1 LKQILKEKT
10 TNTRDYSLK
19 KIAIRSVMAIL
30 LLLLSLGIALSLPV
44 VQTKIAHYFTE
55 KLNKQYGT
63 NIYVDQVE
71 ITLFGNVQLKKVL
84 IKDEKK
90 DTLIYANRIITS
102 VLDSKSLLDGNLIF
116 GKLTADQLFVN
127 VKTYKGD
134 YDTNLDKFIDAFDD
148 GSPSSGEFLM
158 TSQKLTLNNCRFRE
172 IDYNREIP
180 LDVDFTKI
188 NAVVSNFKI
197 KGPNVYTNIDAMSFL
212 DHRGLFVEDLTSKF
226 TYTKKNIRLENLVL
240 KTAESNLKGSVILK
254 YNRKDFAD
262 FNNKVIFLISTKNAT
277 LSSNDLRCFYN
288 EIGKNQQ
295 FKLSAKIVGPLNNFT
310 FKKLY
315 LKDAKNTLI
324 TGNVTFKNIF
334 TKKGKGDFIMLGN
347 FTKVT
352 SNYDNLIALLPN
364 VLGENLPISLKK
376 LGQFTLRGKTH
387 VTETSV
393 DADVV
398 IKTQLGG
405 LSSKLLISNLN
416 TIDNASYNGTL
427 NLDNFNLGSFLNR
440 TDLGFATLQS
450 KVEGKGFIEKYLDTK
465 FSGNIQNFTYNGYNY
480 KNIIANGSIK
490 KPFFNGKIN
499 VNDPNLFLDFDGK
512 VDFSKSDRNYD
523 FHAKV
528 DYANLNRLHFI
539 QDSVSV
545 FKGDVKIN
553 LSGNNLDAMNGNVV
567 VSNSSYQ
574 NSKDLYFFDNLMAS
588 STEINGEH
596 VITLNSSKELN
607 GKIQG
612 KFEFSQIQKM
622 LENSI
627 GSLYTNYKPHL
638 LKKGQYLKFNFSQF
652 NEIVEILNPNISLDS
667 NAILNGQ
674 ITGDTNHFKLKF
686 SSNTV
691 NAFNVHM
698 DNFKIEIDNYNPLYN
713 TYVQSDSIV
722 TKQYK
727 IRDFSLINATSKDTL
742 AIRTEFKG
750 GEKGEDYF
758 NLNLYHTIDSNNKNI
773 IGFHKSDLMFKNF
786 SWYINETSN
795 DNNKIIFDKNL
806 QTFSFDD
813 IIISHENQ
821 SMKLNGMLSGSKNKD
836 LALAFNN
843 VNLNKITPT
852 VDQFIFDGF
861 VNGEIYLKQNN
872 SVYQPTATLS
882 INDLQINEN
891 ALGKMNLNIKGNE
904 DFSKFDIDS
913 KIENNNFKSFSA
925 IGNLQIV
932 DNKTLMDLNLDFQ
945 KFNLGIL
952 SNLGGDVVSK
962 IRGYASGKARINGN
976 VNDIN
981 YSGKLFVDNAGLS
994 IPYLNVDYKIKDNSS
1009 VEITK
1014 NKFIVDPTQIS
1025 DSKFNTVGNLKG
1037 FIKHKQFED
1046 WELDLTIDSDR
1057 ILALNTIDHEDVA
1070 YYGTAFINGNASIK
1084 GPTSGLSINVN
1095 AKSGNGT
1102 DVKIPI
1108 NDASSL
1114 SDNSFIHYLT
1124 KGEKYGTINKE
1135 TEFIRNYNG
1144 LQMNFEFAIE
1154 PNANIE
1160 VILNK
1165 DSKHGMKGKGK
1176 GTLNMSINTLGKFE
1190 MFGDFQVWEGSYNF
1204 KYGGVIDKQFTV
1216 KKYGSIVWEGNPY
1229 KAILNLE
1236 AVSTNITAN
1245 PAVLIENASF
1255 NKVIPVDVI
1264 IGLKGTITNPEPDF
1278 TINFPNVSS
1287 VLKSEIETKLGD
1299 KDIRQTQ
1306 ALYLLSTG
1314 GFLSQEGFS
1323 QSQVTNSFYEKA
1335 ASMFGDIFN
1344 NKDGKMNMDVSYIPA
1359 DKTTLRPTDGRVVAN
1374 ISTQINE
1381 RITINGRVGVPTG
1394 GVTETAIV
1402 GNFEMQYRVNEDG
1415 TLNLRVFNKENDI
1428 NYIGQGIG
1436 YTQGAGVSYEVDF
1449 DTFKELVNK
1458 IFKNTK
1464 VDREY
1469 KEKPNVTPESSQIL
1483 PNYINM
1489 ENGNSKPKKTSFQN
1503 QINKEGKQEEN

>member
-1 LKQILKEKT
+1 MKEQI
-10 TNTRDYSLK
+10 TNTRVNSFN
-19 KIAIRSVMAIL
+19 KIAIRTFLVLL

-44 VQTKIAHYFTE
+44 VQTKIAQYFTE

-63 NIYVDQVE
+63 DIYVDQVE
-71 ITLFGNVQLKKVL
+71 VTLFGGVQLKKVL
-84 IKDEKK
+84 VKDEKK
-90 DTLIYANRIITS
+90 DTLIYANRLITS
-102 VLDSKSLLDGNLIF
+102 ILDSKTLLDGNLIF
-116 GKLTADQLFVN
+116 GNLTADQLTLN
-127 VKTYKGD
+127 VTTYKGD
-134 YDTNLDKFIDAFDD
+134 RDTNLDKFIDAFDD
-148 GSPSSGEFLM
+148 GKPSSGKFLM
-158 TSQKLTLNNCRFRE
+158 TSNKMTLINCKFKE
-172 IDYNREIP
+172 VDYNREIP

-188 NAVVSNFKI
+188 NAVVTDFMI
-197 KGPNVYTNIDAMSFL
+197 EGPNVYTNIESMAFL
-212 DHRGLFVEDLTSKF
+212 DHRGLYVENLSSKF
-226 TYTKKNIRLENLVL
+226 TYTKKNIRLENLDL

-295 FKLSAKIVGPLNNFT
+295 FKLSANIVGALNNFT
-310 FKKLY
+310 AKKLY
-315 LKDAKNTLI
+315 LKDTKNSVIAGTVNFRNL
-324 TGNVTFKNIF
+324 FA
-334 TKKGKGDFIMLGN
+334 KKGKGEFYMNGN
-347 FTKVT
+347 FSKVS
-352 SNYDNLIALLPN
+352 SNYDNLISLLPN
-364 VLGENLPISLKK
+364 VLGKNLPSTVKK
-376 LGQFTLRGKTH
+376 LGQFNLRGKTV

-393 DADVV
+393 TADVLV
-398 IKTQLGG
+398 NTQLGTFG
-405 LSSKLLISNLN
+405 SKFIMTNLN
-416 TIDNASYNGTL
+416 TIDNASYKGRL
-427 NLDNFNLGSFLNR
+427 NLDNFNLGRLIDR
-440 TDLGFATLQS
+440 DDIGYATLQFDL
-450 KVEGKGFIEKYLDTK
+450 EGKGFTEKYLDTK
-465 FSGNIQNFTYNGYNY
+465 FSGSVQNITYNRYNY
-480 KNIIANGSIK
+480 KNIIAEGNFK
-490 KPFFNGKIN
+490 KPIFKGKVN
-499 VNDPNLFLDFDGK
+499 VNDPNLFLDFDGI
-512 VDFSKSDRNYD
+512 VDLSKREKNYN

-528 DYANLNRLHFI
+528 DYANLNRLNFI
-539 QDSVSV
+539 KDSVSV

-553 LSGNNLDAMNGNVV
+553 VSGNNLDTMKGDVV

-574 NSKDLYFFDNLMAS
+574 NSKDLYFFDNLTAS
-588 STEINGEH
+588 STEVNGEH

-622 LENSI
+622 FENSI
-627 GSLYTNYKPHL
+627 GSLYTNYRPHL

-652 NEIVEILNPNISLDS
+652 NEIVEILNPNISLAS
-667 NAILNGQ
+667 NALLNGQ
-674 ITGDTNHFKLKF
+674 ITGDTNDFKLKF

-698 DNFKIEIDNYNPLYN
+698 DNFKIEIDNKNPLYN

-727 IRDFSLINATSKDTL
+727 IREFSLINATSKDTL
-742 AIRTEFKG
+742 AFRTEFKG

-758 NLNLYHTIDSNNKNI
+758 NLNLYHTIDSSNKNI

-786 SWYINETSN
+786 NWYINENGN
-795 DNNKIIFDKNL
+795 DKNKIIFDKNFH
-806 QTFSFDD
+806 TFSFDD
-813 IIISHENQ
+813 IIVSHENQ
-821 SMKLNGMLSGSKNKD
+821 SMKLNGSLSGAKNKD
-836 LALAFNN
+836 IALAFNN

-852 VDQFIFDGF
+852 VEQFKFDGF

-872 SVYQPTATLS
+872 SVYQPTATLE
-882 INDLQINEN
+882 INELQINEN
-891 ALGKMNLNIKGNE
+891 ALGKMNLDIKGND
-904 DFSKFDIDS
+904 DFSKFEIDS
-913 KIENNNFKSFSA
+913 KIENENFKSFSA
-925 IGNLQIV
+925 NGNLQIV
-932 DNKTLMDLNLDFQ
+932 ANETLMDLNLDFQ

-952 SNLGGDVVSK
+952 SNLGGEVLSN
-962 IRGYASGKARINGN
+962 IRGFASGKAKISGN
-976 VNDIN
+976 VNDFD
-981 YSGKLFVDNAGLS
+981 YTGRLFVDNAGLS
-994 IPYLNVDYKIKDNSS
+994 IPYLNVDYKIKDNSA

-1014 NKFIVDPTQIS
+1014 NKFIVEPTQIS
-1025 DSKFNTVGNLKG
+1025 DSKFNTEGNLQG
-1037 FIKHKQFED
+1037 YIKHKQFGD
-1046 WELDLTIDSDR
+1046 WELDLAIDSDR
-1057 ILALNTIDHEDVA
+1057 ILALNTVDHEDVA
-1070 YYGTAFINGNASIK
+1070 YYGTAYINGIATIK

-1102 DVKIPI
+1102 DIKIPI
-1108 NDASSL
+1108 NDASSINE
-1114 SDNSFIHYLT
+1114 NSFIHYLT
-1124 KGEKYGTINKE
+1124 KGEKYGTVNKE

-1236 AVSTNITAN
+1236 AVSKNITAN

-1344 NKDGKMNMDVSYIPA
+1344 NKDGKMNMDVTYIPA

-1381 RITINGRVGVPTG
+1381 RITINGKVGVPTG

-1449 DTFKELVNK
+1449 DTFSELINK
-1458 IFKNTK
+1458 IFKKTK
-1464 VDREY
+1464 IEREV
-1469 KEKPNVTPESSQIL
+1469 KVKQNSKSDSSKIL
-1483 PNYINM
+1483 PDYIKM
-1489 ENGNSKPKKTSFQN
+1489 EDNKSEPNNSNPLKN
-1503 QINKEGKQEEN
+1503 INKEGKKEDN

>member
-1 LKQILKEKT
+1 MKEQI
-10 TNTRDYSLK
+10 TNTRVNSFN
-19 KIAIRSVMAIL
+19 KIAIRTIIVLL
-30 LLLLSLGIALSLPV
+30 LLLLSIGIALSLPV
-44 VQTKIAHYFTE
+44 VQTKIAQYFTE

-63 NIYVDQVE
+63 DIYVDQVE
-71 ITLFGNVQLKKVL
+71 VTLFGGVQLKKVL
-84 IKDEKK
+84 VKDDKK
-90 DTLIYANRIITS
+90 DTLIYANRLITS
-102 VLDSKSLLDGNLIF
+102 ILDSKTLLDGNLIF
-116 GKLTADQLFVN
+116 GNLTADQLTLN
-127 VKTYKGD
+127 VTTYKGD
-134 YDTNLDKFIDAFDD
+134 RDTNLDKFIDAFDD
-148 GSPSSGEFLM
+148 GKPSSGKFLM
-158 TSQKLTLNNCRFRE
+158 TSNKMTLVNCKFRE
-172 IDYNREIP
+172 VDYNREIP

-188 NAVVSNFKI
+188 NAVVSDFKI
-197 KGPNVYTNIDAMSFL
+197 EGPNVYTNIESMAFL
-212 DHRGLFVEDLTSKF
+212 DHRGLYVENLTSKF
-226 TYTKKNIRLENLVL
+226 TYTKKNIRLENLDL

-295 FKLSAKIVGPLNNFT
+295 FKLSANIVGALNNLT
-310 FKKLY
+310 AKKLY
-315 LKDAKNTLI
+315 LKDTKNSVIAGTVNFRNL
-324 TGNVTFKNIF
+324 FA
-334 TKKGKGDFIMLGN
+334 KKGKGEFYMNGN
-347 FTKVT
+347 FSKVS
-352 SNYDNLIALLPN
+352 SNYDNLISLLPN
-364 VLGENLPISLKK
+364 VLGKNLPSTVKK
-376 LGQFTLRGKTH
+376 LGQFNLRGKTV

-393 DADVV
+393 SADVLV
-398 IKTQLGG
+398 NTQLGTFG
-405 LSSKLLISNLN
+405 SKFVMTNLN
-416 TIDNASYNGTL
+416 TIDNASYKGRL
-427 NLDNFNLGSFLNR
+427 NLDNFNLGRLIDR
-440 TDLGFATLQS
+440 DDIGYATLQFDL
-450 KVEGKGFIEKYLDTK
+450 EGKGFTEKYLDTK
-465 FSGNIQNFTYNGYNY
+465 FSGSVQNITYNSYNY
-480 KNIIANGSIK
+480 KNIIAEGNFK
-490 KPFFNGKIN
+490 KPIFKGKVN
-499 VNDPNLFLDFDGK
+499 VNDPNLFLDFDGI
-512 VDFSKSDRNYD
+512 VDLSKREKNYN

-528 DYANLNRLHFI
+528 DYANLNRLKFI
-539 QDSVSV
+539 KDSVSV

-553 LSGNNLDAMNGNVV
+553 VSGNNLDTMKGDII

-574 NSKDLYFFDNLMAS
+574 NSKDLYFFDNLTAS
-588 STEINGEH
+588 STEVNGEH

-622 LENSI
+622 FENSI

-638 LKKGQYLKFNFSQF
+638 LKKGQYLKFNFTQF
-652 NEIVEILNPNISLDS
+652 NEIVEILNPNISLAS
-667 NAILNGQ
+667 NALLNGQ
-674 ITGDTNHFKLKF
+674 ITGDTNDFKLKF

-698 DNFKIEIDNYNPLYN
+698 DNFKIEIDNKNPLYN

-742 AIRTEFKG
+742 AFRTEFKG

-786 SWYINETSN
+786 NWYINENGN
-795 DNNKIIFDKNL
+795 DKNKIIFDKNFH
-806 QTFSFDD
+806 TFSFDD
-813 IIISHENQ
+813 IIVSHENQ
-821 SMKLNGMLSGSKNKD
+821 SMKLNGSLSGAKNKD
-836 LALAFNN
+836 IALAFNN

-852 VDQFIFDGF
+852 VEQFKFDGF

-872 SVYQPTATLS
+872 SVYQPTATLE
-882 INDLQINEN
+882 INELQINEN
-891 ALGKMNLNIKGNE
+891 ALGKMNLDIKGNE
-904 DFSKFDIDS
+904 DFSKFEIDS
-913 KIENNNFKSFSA
+913 KIENENFKSFSA
-925 IGNLQIV
+925 NGNLQIV
-932 DNKTLMDLNLDFQ
+932 ANETLMNLNLDFQ

-952 SNLGGDVVSK
+952 SNLGGEVLSN
-962 IRGYASGKARINGN
+962 IRGFASGKAKISGN
-976 VNDIN
+976 VNDFD
-981 YSGKLFVDNAGLS
+981 YTGRLFVDNAGLS
-994 IPYLNVDYKIKDNSS
+994 IPYLNVDYKIKDNSA

-1014 NKFIVDPTQIS
+1014 NKFIVEPTQIS
-1025 DSKFNTVGNLKG
+1025 DSKFNTEGNLQG
-1037 FIKHKQFED
+1037 YIKHKQFGD

-1057 ILALNTIDHEDVA
+1057 ILALNTVDHEDVA
-1070 YYGTAFINGNASIK
+1070 YYGTAYINGNATIK

-1102 DVKIPI
+1102 DIKIPI
-1108 NDASSL
+1108 NDASSINE
-1114 SDNSFIHYLT
+1114 NSFIHYLT
-1124 KGEKYGTINKE
+1124 KGEKYGTVNKE

-1236 AVSTNITAN
+1236 AVSKNITAN

-1323 QSQVTNSFYEKA
+1323 QSQVTNSIYEKA

-1344 NKDGKMNMDVSYIPA
+1344 NKDGKMNMDVTYIPA

-1381 RITINGRVGVPTG
+1381 RITINGKVGVPTG

-1449 DTFKELVNK
+1449 DTFSELINK
-1458 IFKNTK
+1458 IFKKTK
-1464 VDREY
+1464 IEREV
-1469 KEKPNVTPESSQIL
+1469 KLNSKSDSSKIL
-1483 PNYINM
+1483 PDYIKM
-1489 ENGNSKPKKTSFQN
+1489 EDNKSEPNNSNPQKN
-1503 QINKEGKQEEN
+1503 INKEGKKEDN

>member
-1 LKQILKEKT
+1 MKEQI
-10 TNTRDYSLK
+10 TNTRVNSFN
-19 KIAIRSVMAIL
+19 KIAIRTIIVLL
-30 LLLLSLGIALSLPV
+30 LLLLSIGIALSLPV
-44 VQTKIAHYFTE
+44 VQTKIAQYFTE

-63 NIYVDQVE
+63 DIYVDQVE
-71 ITLFGNVQLKKVL
+71 VTLFGGVQLKKVL
-84 IKDEKK
+84 VKDDKK
-90 DTLIYANRIITS
+90 DTLIYANRLITS
-102 VLDSKSLLDGNLIF
+102 ILDSKTLLDGNLIF
-116 GKLTADQLFVN
+116 GNLTADQLTLN
-127 VKTYKGD
+127 VTTYKGD
-134 YDTNLDKFIDAFDD
+134 RDTNLDKFIDTFDD
-148 GSPSSGEFLM
+148 GKPSSGKFLM
-158 TSQKLTLNNCRFRE
+158 TSNKMTLVNCKFKE
-172 IDYNREIP
+172 VDYNREIP

-188 NAVVSNFKI
+188 NAVVSDFKI
-197 KGPNVYTNIDAMSFL
+197 EGPNVYTNIESMAFL
-212 DHRGLFVEDLTSKF
+212 DHRGLYVENLTSKF
-226 TYTKKNIRLENLVL
+226 TYTKKNIRLENLDL

-295 FKLSAKIVGPLNNFT
+295 FKLSANIVGALNNLT
-310 FKKLY
+310 AKKLY
-315 LKDAKNTLI
+315 LKDTKNSVIAGTVNFRNL
-324 TGNVTFKNIF
+324 FA
-334 TKKGKGDFIMLGN
+334 KKGKGEFYMNGN
-347 FTKVT
+347 FSKVS
-352 SNYDNLIALLPN
+352 SNYDNLISLLPN
-364 VLGENLPISLKK
+364 VLGKNLPSTVKK
-376 LGQFTLRGKTH
+376 LGQFNLRGKTV

-393 DADVV
+393 SADVLV
-398 IKTQLGG
+398 NTQLGTFG
-405 LSSKLLISNLN
+405 SKFVMTNLN
-416 TIDNASYNGTL
+416 TIDNASYKGRL
-427 NLDNFNLGSFLNR
+427 NLDNFNLGRLIDR
-440 TDLGFATLQS
+440 DDIGYATLQFDL
-450 KVEGKGFIEKYLDTK
+450 EGKGFTEKYLDTK
-465 FSGNIQNFTYNGYNY
+465 FSGSVQNITYNSYDY
-480 KNIIANGSIK
+480 KNIIAEGNFK
-490 KPFFNGKIN
+490 KPIFKGKVN
-499 VNDPNLFLDFDGK
+499 VNDPNLFLDFDGI
-512 VDFSKSDRNYD
+512 VDLSKREKNYN

-528 DYANLNRLHFI
+528 DYANLNRLKFI
-539 QDSVSV
+539 KDSVSV

-553 LSGNNLDAMNGNVV
+553 VSGNNLDTMKGDII

-574 NSKDLYFFDNLMAS
+574 NSKDLYFFDNLTAS
-588 STEINGEH
+588 STEVNGEH

-622 LENSI
+622 FENSI

-638 LKKGQYLKFNFSQF
+638 LKKGQYLKFNFTQF
-652 NEIVEILNPNISLDS
+652 NEIVEILNPNISLAS
-667 NAILNGQ
+667 NALLNGQ
-674 ITGDTNHFKLKF
+674 ITGDTNDFKLKF

-698 DNFKIEIDNYNPLYN
+698 DNFKIEIDNKNPLYN

-742 AIRTEFKG
+742 AFRTEFKG

-786 SWYINETSN
+786 NWYINENGN
-795 DNNKIIFDKNL
+795 DKNKIIFDKNFH
-806 QTFSFDD
+806 TFSFDD
-813 IIISHENQ
+813 IIVSHENQ
-821 SMKLNGMLSGSKNKD
+821 SMKLNGSLSGAKNKD
-836 LALAFNN
+836 IALAFNN

-852 VDQFIFDGF
+852 VEQFKFDGF

-872 SVYQPTATLS
+872 SVYQPTATLE
-882 INDLQINEN
+882 INELQINEN
-891 ALGKMNLNIKGNE
+891 ALGKMNLDIKGNE
-904 DFSKFDIDS
+904 DFSKFEIDS
-913 KIENNNFKSFSA
+913 KIENENFKSFSA
-925 IGNLQIV
+925 NGNLQIV
-932 DNKTLMDLNLDFQ
+932 ANETLMNLNLDFQ

-952 SNLGGDVVSK
+952 SNLGGEVLSN
-962 IRGYASGKARINGN
+962 IRGFASGKAKISGN
-976 VNDIN
+976 VNDFD
-981 YSGKLFVDNAGLS
+981 YTGRLFVDNAGLS
-994 IPYLNVDYKIKDNSS
+994 IPYLNVDYKIKDNSA

-1014 NKFIVDPTQIS
+1014 NKFIVEPTQIS
-1025 DSKFNTVGNLKG
+1025 DSKFNTEGNLQG
-1037 FIKHKQFED
+1037 YIKHKQFGD

-1057 ILALNTIDHEDVA
+1057 ILALNTVDHEDVA
-1070 YYGTAFINGNASIK
+1070 YYGTAYINGNATIK

-1102 DVKIPI
+1102 DIKIPI
-1108 NDASSL
+1108 NDASSINE
-1114 SDNSFIHYLT
+1114 NSFIHYLT
-1124 KGEKYGTINKE
+1124 KGEKYGTVNKE

-1236 AVSTNITAN
+1236 AVSKNITAN

-1323 QSQVTNSFYEKA
+1323 QSQVTNSIYEKA

-1344 NKDGKMNMDVSYIPA
+1344 NKDGKMNMDVTYIPA

-1381 RITINGRVGVPTG
+1381 RITINGKVGVPTG

-1449 DTFKELVNK
+1449 DTFSELINK
-1458 IFKNTK
+1458 IFKKTK
-1464 VDREY
+1464 IEREV
-1469 KEKPNVTPESSQIL
+1469 KLNSKSDSSKIL
-1483 PNYINM
+1483 PDYIKM
-1489 ENGNSKPKKTSFQN
+1489 EDNKSEPNNSNPQKN
-1503 QINKEGKQEEN
+1503 INKEGKKEDN